1 MFYFSVSWKHT
12 GNKWQDDFKGIVM
25 SSRSHTSTSY
35 KIVHFME
42 DFMVLKKWQPAILHR
57 WIFE

>member
-12 GNKWQDDFKGIVM
+12 GNKWQDDFEGIVM

-42 DFMVLKKWQPAILHR
+42 DFMVLKKWQPVILHR
-57 WIFE
+57 